1 MDLAG
6 CHFTYA
12 GVSSREYGLWFAN
25 AETSAYTSINGDTQT
40 VTVFSSRGNRK
51 FFVSD
56 SLVDSPVSIDVD
68 ILTDDAHALSVQ
80 EIKEIEKWLFN
91 RKGYFKLYVDI
102 ADDCSAETY
111 EIIDGVEY
119 RYYFNCR
126 FINPRKIQ
134 GNGGIP
140 GFSCTMECDSLML
153 WQDAITKTIVPE
165 FAEDESAEFTI
176 DIDTCMDEYVYPIVN
191 FTIGESGGNIML
203 VAIDDDNRSTSFV
216 DLTPLIELS
225 MDGNYNSIS
234 GNNYTKFQSKN
245 FVRLLPGQ
253 NRFVLTG
260 DVTKLEFKYSARKY
274 L

>member
-12 GVSSREYGLWFAN
+12 GVSSREHGLWFAN
-25 AETSAYTSINGDTQT
+25 AETSAYTSINGDTNT
-40 VTVFSSRGNRK
+40 VTVFNSRGSRK
-51 FFVSD
+51 YYVSD
-56 SLVDSPVSIDVD
+56 SLVDSPISFEVE

-80 EIKEIEKWLFN
+80 EIKEIERWLFN
-91 RKGYFKLYVDI
+91 RKGYFKLYIDI

-111 EIIDGVEY
+111 EVINGVEY

-153 WQDAITKTIVPE
+153 WQDEITKTVEPE
-165 FAEDESAEFTI
+165 YSSDGSAEFSINI
-176 DIDTCMDEYVYPIVN
+176 DSVMDEYVYPNVK
-191 FTIGESGGNIML
+191 FTIGEDGGDIIIISL
-203 VAIDDDNRSTSFV
+203 DDNNRATSFSGI
-216 DLTPLIELS
+216 TELIEFS
-225 MDGNYNSIS
+225 MDGNYNYIS
-234 GNNYTKFQSKN
+234 GGNYTKFQSKN
-245 FVRLLPGQ
+245 FIRLLPGK

-260 DVTKLEFKYSARKY
+260 DVTEIEFKYSPRKY

>member
-6 CHFTYA
+6 CHFTYD
-12 GVSSREYGLWFAN
+12 GISSREYGLWFAN
-25 AETSAYTSINGDTQT
+25 ADTSAYTAINGETKT

-51 FFVSD
+51 FYVSD
-56 SLVDSPVSIDVD
+56 SLVDSPVSIGVE
-68 ILTDDAHALSVQ
+68 IFTDDAHALSVQ

-102 ADDCSAETY
+102 ADDCFAETY
-111 EIIDGVEY
+111 EIVDGVEY

-140 GFSCTMECDSLML
+140 GFACVMECDSLTL
-153 WQDAITKTIVPE
+153 WQDAITKTIEPE
-165 FAEDESAEFTI
+165 FAEDGSAEFSI
-176 DIDTCMDEYVYPIVN
+176 DIDTVMDEYVYPSVK
-191 FTIGESGGNIML
+191 FTVGETGGDVML
-203 VAIDDDNRSTSFV
+203 VALDDEDRTTSFSGI
-216 DLTPLIELS
+216 TALIEFT
-225 MDGNYNSIS
+225 MDGNYNYIS
-234 GNNYTKFQSKN
+234 GGNYTKFQSKN

-260 DVTKLEFKYSARKY
+260 DITEIEFTYSARKY